1 VVTEQPEPRATGLIF
16 NLQPTGVAC
25 QQFVHTMTATQL
37 IVARLLTVS
46 IDWSDVNTPV
56 YTAHVVSLANS
67 YASYAVRENYWIVV
81 GPGFEAVYPPDQ
93 FATLFTV
100 VAANKITASIGR
112 TTDQPLTA
120 ILSLF
125 GNAAGIATT
134 VDWGDGTTPTAATS
148 VAGVLTLTHDYTAD
162 GTYTVTVSAPS
173 VSVTIFL
180 TYVADSSVSSAA
192 PMGGIEDESD
202 IQNIPIEAAPPGY
215 PDEAVEPGHTTGP
228 PDGVLTPV
236 IYGLEDTGG
245 VEQGVRD
252 LTAEEHEQIRQ
263 MEESIGLDGVVEE

>member
-25 QQFVHTMTATQL
+25 QQYVPGMTATQL
-37 IVARLLTVS
+37 IVARMLTVS
-46 IDWSDVNTPV
+46 VDWANPTTPV

-81 GPGFEAVYPPDQ
+81 GPGYEAVYPPDQ

-100 VAANKITASIGR
+100 VAANKVTASIGR

-134 VDWGDGTTPTAATS
+134 VDWGDGTTPSTATS
-148 VAGVLTLTHDYTAD
+148 VAGVLTLTHTYAVD
-162 GTYTVTVSAPS
+162 GTYTVTVTAPS

-180 TYVADSSVSSAA
+180 TYVADSSVSATA
-192 PMGGIEDESD
+192 TMTGGGIDEVD
-202 IQNIPIEAAPPGY
+202 IAGLPIETTPSGYSDDVVAPDY
-215 PDEAVEPGHTTGP
+215 TTGP
-228 PDGVLTPV
+228 PDAGLLPV
-236 IYGLEDTGG
+236 IYGMQNTEG
-245 VEQGVRD
+245 VEQQVRD
-252 LTAEEHEQIRQ
+252 LTPEEAEQIRQ
-263 MEESIGLDGVVEE
+263 MEQSIGGVVEE